1 VSTHAPAELLI
12 RTESPHDQGEIRNVH
27 ALAFGDGERVP
38 DLVDALREA
47 KSALSPLSLVATLG
61 DRVVGHVML
70 SACRLDALPRLVDV
84 YSLSPLGVLPE
95 HQGRGIGTKLIEH
108 ALAAADQQGIPLVF
122 LEGSPHYY
130 GTRGFRAAQEP
141 DFRAPT
147 LRYPP
152 GAFQVAVLSAYQDWM
167 TGTFVYSETFWAL
180 DCIGLREPRLSAS
193 ATAGLCGLKPAGRLD
208 DGTGMLVDDQIISAK
223 RK

>member
-1 VSTHAPAELLI
+1 MTRDAPAGLLI
-12 RTESPHDQGEIRNVH
+12 RAETPTEQGEIRKVH
-27 ALAFGDGERVP
+27 ALAFGDSERVP
-38 DLVDALREA
+38 DLVDALRA
-47 KSALSPLSLVATLG
+47 ATAALPSLSLVAILG

-95 HQGRGIGTKLIEH
+95 HQGHGIGTKLIGH
-108 ALAAADQQGIPLVF
+108 ALAAADRDGVPLVF

-130 GTRGFRAAQEP
+130 GKRGFRAAEEP

-152 GAFQVAVLSAYQDWM
+152 GAFQVARLSAYRDWM

-180 DCIGLREPRLSAS
+180 DCVGLREPRLSAS
-193 ATAGLCGLKPAGRLD
+193 
-208 DGTGMLVDDQIISAK
+208 SAS
-223 RK
+223 